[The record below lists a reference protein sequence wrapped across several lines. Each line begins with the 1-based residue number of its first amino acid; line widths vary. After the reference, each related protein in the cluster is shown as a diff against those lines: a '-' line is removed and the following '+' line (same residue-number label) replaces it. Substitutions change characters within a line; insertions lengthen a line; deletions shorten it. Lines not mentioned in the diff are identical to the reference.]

1 MENSFTS
8 LQKGSQPF
16 VNKLKN
22 KRHSYITQ
30 DMNPIDVNILNNLKA
45 DNVQTILARK
55 RSLNNHSDLQS
66 YRNLVMSVSNVK
78 SPEYLSK
85 LGGSPSY

>member
-45 DNVQTILARK
+45 DNV
-55 RSLNNHSDLQS
+55 
-66 YRNLVMSVSNVK
+66 
-78 SPEYLSK
+78 
-85 LGGSPSY
+85 